1 VHPFLKTKAQ
11 FLLYLVLWLPV
22 VAVFA
27 LLLASP
33 RSGWPIRDALGY
45 ALGTVLLQAFLFLS
59 MYYVCRAAP
68 LRGSPPWKIV
78 AVHAVSV
85 STATVFWFSIAL
97 LLAAAF
103 DRVEG
108 SSNLRGEGQLYLGLI
123 WRNLPALAGF
133 SFVML
138 TLGVA
143 VGYLLMAMESQ
154 SESERR
160 QQQMQTLAREAE
172 LRSLRAQINPHFL
185 FNSLN
190 SISALT
196 TQNPERAR
204 EMCLLLSEF
213 FRRNI
218 DIGNQESTSLGEELD
233 LVFNYLQ
240 IEMARFG
247 KRLQVDVDVPDT
259 LRKFSLPPLLLQPLV
274 ENAVKHGIAGL
285 VEGGKISIRARPLAG
300 GGLSLSIDNPFDQ
313 DQPRR
318 KRRGIG
324 LENVRGRLEY
334 RYGRDARFEVTREDD
349 HFRAKIQIAAP
360 GDTAASPMPT
370 PLPETTS

>member
-1 VHPFLKTKAQ
+1 VHPFLKSKAQ
-11 FLLYLVLWLPV
+11 FLLYLALWIPV
-22 VAVFA
+22 VAVLT
-27 LLLASP
+27 LLLAGQ
-33 RSGWPIRDALGY
+33 RAGWPPRDAFLY
-45 ALGTVLLQAFLFLS
+45 SVAMVLLQAFLFLS
-59 MYYVCRAAP
+59 MYYVCRALP
-68 LRGSPPWKIV
+68 LRESAPWKIV
-78 AVHAVSV
+78 AVHTVSV
-85 STATVFWFSIAL
+85 GTATVFWFSVAL
-97 LLAAAF
+97 LLAALL
-103 DRVEG
+103 DRVDG
-108 SSNLRGEGQLYLGLI
+108 AAGLRGEGQIYLGLI
-123 WRNLPALAGF
+123 WRSLPALAVF
-133 SFVML
+133 SYVML

-154 SESERR
+154 NQAEQHR
-160 QQQMQTLAREAE
+160 QQMQTLAREAE

-218 DIGNQESTSLGEELD
+218 DIGNQESTSLGEEID

-259 LRKFSLPPLLLQPLV
+259 LRRFSLPPLLLQPLV

-285 VEGGKISIRARPLAG
+285 VDGGKISIRARPLTS
-300 GGLSLSIDNPFDQ
+300 GGLSLSIENPYDP

-324 LENVRGRLEY
+324 LDNVRGRLEF
-334 RYGRDARFEVTREDD
+334 RYGRDARFEVTREEDR
-349 HFRAKIQIAAP
+349 FRAKIQIAAP
-360 GDTAASPMPT
+360 GESSTSALPGPQ
-370 PLPETTS
+370 PETTP

>member
-1 VHPFLKTKAQ
+1 
-11 FLLYLVLWLPV
+11 
-22 VAVFA
+22 
-27 LLLASP
+27 
-33 RSGWPIRDALGY
+33 
-45 ALGTVLLQAFLFLS
+45 
-59 MYYVCRAAP
+59 
-68 LRGSPPWKIV
+68 
-78 AVHAVSV
+78 
-85 STATVFWFSIAL
+85 
-97 LLAAAF
+97 
-103 DRVEG
+103 
-108 SSNLRGEGQLYLGLI
+108 
-123 WRNLPALAGF
+123 
-133 SFVML
+133 ML

-300 GGLSLSIDNPFDQ
+300 GGLSLSIDNPFDP